1 MTKDNS
7 ADRRKF
13 TNLGLFTADD
23 QVNISDNLV
32 PINKI
37 KLPSQQPRRYFDPA
51 KQDEMVSSIS
61 KHGIL
66 EPLIV
71 RLIDGEYELVA
82 GERRLRAAKTIGL
95 TEVPIVLKELD
106 DQSAKQIALV
116 ENLQRE
122 NLNPLEETEAILELI
137 MLQLD
142 LPKDET
148 IKWLNHL
155 IGQGVEIPI
164 EVLTIFDN
172 LSMTLAS
179 YVQHRLPLLKL
190 PEDTKAA
197 LAEGKIEYTKAR
209 EIGKIRNEEE
219 RQIVL
224 AQAINLELPLSK
236 IKEKVKHV
244 KAKAKN
250 AKAEKEG
257 ADRAKKTSDVG
268 KSLMSLCKQINEVKP
283 WDDPKSKKQL
293 EKAMKIL
300 QELLQI
306 DQHTEASKEA
316 ENQ

>member
-1 MTKDNS
+1 MTKDKS

-37 KLPSQQPRRYFDPA
+37 KLPSQQPRRYFDPT
-51 KQDEMVSSIS
+51 KQDEMVASIEN
-61 KHGIL
+61 HGIL

-71 RLIDGEYELVA
+71 RLVDGEYELIA

-95 TEVPIVLKELD
+95 TKVPIVLKELD
-106 DQSAKQIALV
+106 DQSAKQISLV

-137 MLQLD
+137 ALQLD
-142 LPKDET
+142 FPKDET

-164 EVLTIFDN
+164 EVATIFDN

-190 PEDTKAA
+190 PKDTKAA

-209 EIGKIRNEEE
+209 EIGKIRNEAE

-224 AQAINLELPLSK
+224 AQAISQELPLSE
-236 IKEKVKHV
+236 IKEKVKQV
-244 KAKAKN
+244 KAKAKS
-250 AKAEKEG
+250 EKEG
-257 ADRAKKTSDVG
+257 SNQTKKPSDVG
-268 KSLMSLCKQINEVKP
+268 KSLISLCKQVNEAKP

-306 DQHTEASKEA
+306 DQHTEASE
-316 ENQ
+316 EPGNQ